1 MGALELMVQGFA
13 NVVQQAGALGSLHIG
28 AQLRG
33 HHTGDMADLD
43 GVLQHVLAVAGT
55 VVQLAQQ
62 LLQLRMQSAHAR
74 FQHGA
79 LALGADNAVHLAA
92 GLLHHFL
99 DVGGV
104 DAAVG
109 DKLFQGQPRDLA
121 ADRLEAGDGD
131 GLRRVVDDQIRAG
144 KRLQR
149 ADVAALAANDAAL
162 HLVIG
167 QRHHADGDLGHV
179 VGGAALDGG
188 GHDLAGTLV
197 GLVLG
202 AGLDLLDLQRRFVG
216 DLGLHLGDQVIL
228 SLIRRESGDTLQHLR
243 LAALDEFDLLLLLVQ
258 SSVLLGQSLL
268 FLLDH
273 LGLVIEVLFLLLQA
287 AFLLLLFGAAFLDF
301 LLVLAAVLQ
310 NLFFCFKECFS
321 LFVFRALDGL
331 VDDTQSFLLGVFDL
345 ALVVLFLAA
354 ADKRAG
360 RKAQNEGDSEREDGH
375 DPASCGHGT
384 FLLCC
389 YWVFASA
396 QNMVPDDNRG
406 GKAPMPR

>member
-1 MGALELMVQGFA
+1 MDIRDQRQRGRGTDGAEG
-13 NVVQQAGALGSLHIG
+13 
-28 AQLRG
+28 LRG
-33 HHTGDMADLD
+33 L
-43 GVLQHVLAVAGT
+43 HV
-55 VVQLAQQ
+55 
-62 LLQLRMQSAHAR
+62 R
-74 FQHGA
+74 
-79 LALGADNAVHLAA
+79 N
-92 GLLHHFL
+92 
-99 DVGGV
+99 
-104 DAAVG
+104 
-109 DKLFQGQPRDLA
+109 GQPRDLA

-144 KRLQR
+144 KRLQC

-228 SLIRRESGDTLQHLR
+228 RLLGGEAGNALQHLG
-243 LAALDEFDLLLLLVQ
+243 LAALDELDLLLLLVQ
-258 SSVLLGQSLL
+258 SCVLLGQSLL

-273 LGLVIEVLFLLLQA
+273 LGLVIEVLFLLLQT

-310 NLFFCFKECFS
+310 NLFFCF
-321 LFVFRALDGL
+321 
-331 VDDTQSFLLGVFDL
+331 FDFKWIL
-345 ALVVLFLAA
+345 
-354 ADKRAG
+354 
-360 RKAQNEGDSEREDGH
+360 
-375 DPASCGHGT
+375 
-384 FLLCC
+384 
-389 YWVFASA
+389 
-396 QNMVPDDNRG
+396 
-406 GKAPMPR
+406 